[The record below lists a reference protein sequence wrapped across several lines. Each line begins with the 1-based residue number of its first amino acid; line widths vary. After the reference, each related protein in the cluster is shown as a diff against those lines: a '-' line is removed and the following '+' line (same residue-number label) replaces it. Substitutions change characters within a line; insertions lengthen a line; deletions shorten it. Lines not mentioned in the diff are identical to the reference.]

1 MLNTNMKNIVMKNS
15 VLIFLFLFASPLY
28 VYASTIENILQK
40 KEHSEWRYFF
50 ISEIFEGES
59 NRSPSEKV
67 VKLFDGKKII
77 FNGDLLSITDACT
90 YKYAAE
96 LKTPLS
102 FWKSYKTI
110 NFYEN
115 FFSGYKIKM
124 PKKFLDITP
133 INPSEKC
140 DFPFSEFIVLDDKIV
155 FFYEH
160 NAIFYFKNEKE
171 LKYHEKISAENNDN
185 VDEKSIESESIC
197 KEIES
202 NADDYNSSEEC
213 FYKNMSVIDT
223 YLEYRKK
230 LMDYDKKYL
239 QDEIIS
245 NKNFSTK
252 CYGGCIIVTYKWDG
266 PDNLVITQQFDGGE
280 TEISFSKE
288 VQGCRVVTKLFPD

>member
-1 MLNTNMKNIVMKNS
+1 MKRILMKIS
-15 VLIFLFLFASPLY
+15 TLTFLLFFAGPLY
-28 VYASTIENILQK
+28 VYGSTIENIVQK

-50 ISEIFEGES
+50 ISEISEGES
-59 NRSPSEKV
+59 DRSPSEKV

-90 YKYAAE
+90 YKYDSE

-110 NFYEN
+110 SFYEV
-115 FFSGYKIKM
+115 FFSGHKIKM
-124 PKKFLDITP
+124 PKSFLDITP
-133 INPSEKC
+133 TNPLEKC
-140 DFPFSEFIVLDDKIV
+140 DFPFSEFIVLDDKII

-160 NAIFYFKNEKE
+160 NAVFYFKSEQE
-171 LKYHEKISAENNDN
+171 LKYHEKSSTLNNGS
-185 VDEKSIESESIC
+185 VDEKPIASKSIC

-202 NADDYNSSEEC
+202 SVDDYSSSEEC

-223 YLEYRKK
+223 YMEYRKESI
-230 LMDYDKKYL
+230 DYDKKYL
-239 QDEIIS
+239 QNKIIS

-252 CYGGCIIVTYKWDG
+252 CDDGCISVIYKWNG

-280 TEISFSKE
+280 TEISFRKE
-288 VQGCRVVTKLFPD
+288 AQGCRVVTKLFPD